1 MKKIFALGLSALIL
15 ITATFTAMALT
26 PHGNGVLVRNWLYND
41 TSYTFSDS
49 YKTSVWYQNFSQLE
63 LTENHRNN
71 VLKIAISQLGY
82 HEGDVGDYSGI
93 NTKSSNNCTEYARIY
108 SKNYNDYCF
117 DWCATFVNW
126 CLNQAHVDYAYGEM
140 SCQRWIEDFFIPE
153 KLYKEGKAYG
163 GTYIPKPA
171 DLIFF
176 DWDKTGGWSDHIG
189 FVLYTTD
196 THVYT
201 IEGNTS
207 DNVGLKSYALSD
219 AQIMGYGTP
228 KYKESTEVTFDYS
241 PSNDFTKGDY
251 IVTDNSFNLYY
262 DADVTS
268 QSEKIPLGAMIFCDS
283 RSDGW
288 VHIKYNGVSGY
299 TQSTAMFL
307 LQPAELEYAETTAP
321 VTTKAPETENKTEPE
336 TTEDETQTETE
347 VTVNTETEDIVTES
361 HETEVD
367 TESDSVSTAQTDG
380 TALDTEASHND
391 ETLSTESV
399 SNTDNQHPS
408 ESGCGSTL
416 SVGTLGVIG
425 IGAAFICGKKR
436 KE

>member
-1 MKKIFALGLSALIL
+1 MKKFFALSLSISIL
-15 ITATFTAMALT
+15 ITATLTSVALT

-41 TSYTFSDS
+41 TNYTFSDG
-49 YKTSVWYQNFSQLE
+49 YKTSVWYHNFSQLE

-71 VLKIAISQLGY
+71 VLRIAISQLGY
-82 HEGDVGDYSGI
+82 HEGKMGDYSGAD
-93 NTKSSNNCTEYARIY
+93 TASSDNCTEYARIY

-140 SCQRWIEDFFIPE
+140 SCHRWIEDFFVPE
-153 KLYKEGKAYG
+153 DLYRDGKAYG

-171 DLIFF
+171 DIIFF

-219 AQIMGYGTP
+219 AQVMGYGTP

-241 PSNDFTKGDY
+241 PSNDFVVGDY

-262 DADVTS
+262 EADVTS
-268 QSEKIPLGAMIFCDS
+268 QSEKIPLGAMISCDS

-288 VHIKYNGVSGY
+288 IHIKYNGVSGY

-307 LQPAELEYAETTAP
+307 LQPAEIEYAETTAP
-321 VTTKAPETENKTEPE
+321 VTTQAPETENNTESA
-336 TTEDETQTETE
+336 TTEDNPQTETE
-347 VTVNTETEDIVTES
+347 ATVNTETEDIATES
-361 HETEVD
+361 HETNVD
-367 TESDSVSTAQTDG
+367 SESDAVSTYDTIFDSNDSRVNDSNPTESISG
-380 TALDTEASHND
+380 
-391 ETLSTESV
+391 
-399 SNTDNQHPS
+399 TDNQHTDNR
-408 ESGCGSTL
+408 GCGSTL
-416 SVGTLGVIG
+416 SVGALGVIG
-425 IGAAFICGKKR
+425 IGAAFIYGKKR